1 LNLISLLLPHSMQG
15 GCIPNPFPIP
25 TFRSTTEKNFHN
37 KLLTDCDRKYVVQTL
52 ATVLMTHVQR
62 PSLSD
67 CDIVAKALVRKFSF
81 LNDVEGSGQVRRY
94 ISCIHITTAL
104 NRADLKFASY
114 FVIIC
119 LQISTVQLISY
130 FILIPK
136 HA

>member
-1 LNLISLLLPHSMQG
+1 MQG
-15 GCIPNPFPIP
+15 GCIPKPFPIP

-67 CDIVAKALVRKFSF
+67 CDIVAKALVHKFSF

-94 ISCIHITTAL
+94 QLHAHNNCSKSCRFKVCKL
-104 NRADLKFASY
+104 FCNYLLADNT
-114 FVIIC
+114 
-119 LQISTVQLISY
+119 TVQY
-130 FILIPK
+130 N
-136 HA
+136 